1 MIRDGRNGV
10 SDHADA
16 SPTKLRDAAVSL
28 AGQSPAAASSR
39 EHPVL
44 TLDVQTYN
52 LDLGADLSA

>member
-1 MIRDGRNGV
+1 M
-10 SDHADA
+10 
-16 SPTKLRDAAVSL
+16 SL